1 MPTPAETEAVIAAL
15 QDPNHTWRTIRGVAK
30 STGLPAETVRA
41 VLYADNRVI
50 KSELPSAEDEGLY
63 TTYDHYKQKTSLL
76 RRVWNAIRS

>member
-50 KSELPSAEDEGLY
+50 KSDVPTADDEYLY
-63 TTYDHYKQKTSLL
+63 TTFNHYRQRTSLL
-76 RRVWNAIRS
+76 RRVWDAIRS